1 MFPVYIV
8 QLFRRAKAR
17 KKLIGL
23 EKICNKGYSKYP
35 PMQLGLLFP
44 L

>member
-1 MFPVYIV
+1 MFPVYII
-8 QLFRRAKAR
+8 QLFRRTRAR

-23 EKICNKGYSKYP
+23 EKICNKSYLKYS
-35 PMQLGLLFP
+35 PMQQDQLFP